1 MLPLSA
7 EMLDD
12 LTAQEG
18 LHPALPVRQL
28 GRGVGHC
35 TGSAVLPLLIASYKT
50 GLAFTDYGELI

>member
-28 GRGVGHC
+28 GLC
-35 TGSAVLPLLIASYKT
+35 
-50 GLAFTDYGELI
+50 